1 MSALTEAHVNLR
13 RNDRRTVRK
22 EVGPQVGWTRIRGYF
37 WAFLNSS
44 LGLWFLSSVLL
55 STAVY
60 VYQIWQ
66 DGRQQKVMTVQKMEK
81 LNLEIAGRV
90 SQFGTWAR
98 ANLVDEH
105 DGRYNF
111 QGDVNKKGIV
121 TAIEDF
127 AAAPQSGGDAHRLY
141 IHEIFPEFRKRNLIS
156 LYAELNLVARK
167 ALEQSCDCNMDESQS
182 SDNVASEIRSAGM
195 FSGITNRVFYKV
207 DDNRIH
213 ELNVKTAQYREAEV
227 ALLSPSYLLQYHKH
241 PNHDTFVRSFEGIFM
256 TDDTKRSHLPSTD
269 CLENFPNGGGCISY
283 PEPSQ
288 PDDSQSADASRV
300 RLAEA
305 G

>member
-1 MSALTEAHVNLR
+1 MSALTEAHVNLC
-13 RNDRRTVRK
+13 RNERRTARK
-22 EVGPQVGWTRIRGYF
+22 EAGPQVGWTRIRAFF

-60 VYQIWQ
+60 AYQTWQ
-66 DGRQQKVMTVQKMEK
+66 DGRQQKVMTAQKLEK

-98 ANLVDEH
+98 ANLVDDH

-111 QGDVNKKGIV
+111 QEGVNETSII
-121 TAIEDF
+121 TAIEDL

-156 LYAELNLVARK
+156 LYAELNLVTRK
-167 ALEQSCDCNMDESQS
+167 ALEQSCDCNTEESES
-182 SDNVASEIRSAGM
+182 LDNVASETRSAGM
-195 FSGITNRVFYKV
+195 LSNITTKVFYAV
-207 DDNRIH
+207 GDNRIH
-213 ELNVKTAQYREAEV
+213 ELNVKMAQYREAEV